1 MNRKIPVIVL
11 SACFMGLLLTPLAY
25 VSIGALGGFSSAFSM
40 LSVPLLLGST
50 LFLLFR
56 LLPRIPAPELTRTW
70 SMAIEAVSWL
80 LLGLFLIIVSGFTL
94 LTTWERI
101 GLFCVLL
108 WVAAVLVAPLIFLR
122 PSALVSRVAQWPAP
136 IVLVG
141 SVSFAGL
148 SIVCAVIYL
157 LIPSRFL

>member
-1 MNRKIPVIVL
+1 MKDKIPAVIL
-11 SACFMGLLLTPLAY
+11 SSFIMGLLLTPLGYIA
-25 VSIGALGGFSSAFSM
+25 IGALGGFSPAFSV
-40 LSVPLLLGST
+40 LSLPLVLGST

-56 LLPRIPAPELTRTW
+56 FLPRIPASEVTRRW
-70 SMAIEAVSWL
+70 LMAIEFASWL
-80 LLGLFLIIVSGFTL
+80 LVGLFLIIVSGFTL

-108 WVAAVLVAPLIFLR
+108 SAASVLVTPFMFLR
-122 PSALVSRVAQWPAP
+122 PSALATRVAQWPAP
-136 IVLVG
+136 IPLVC

-157 LIPSRFL
+157 LTPSRFL